1 MAFKMFRFVGE
12 PCLEDAKHQKMLDRI
27 GMLEN
32 VRKLWEML
40 EVQEYAR
47 NVRHVRNTGQF

>member
-1 MAFKMFRFVGE
+1 MFRFVGE